1 MTPRKIDMTPSW
13 AATAQILLT
22 ILELNPSPE
31 AKAFARSEILRM
43 GKIIDNLQAKEGSK

>member
-13 AATAQILLT
+13 AATAQMLLT

-31 AKAFARSEILRM
+31 AQAFAKSEILRM
-43 GKIIDNLQAKEGSK
+43 GKIIDRLQGEKGK